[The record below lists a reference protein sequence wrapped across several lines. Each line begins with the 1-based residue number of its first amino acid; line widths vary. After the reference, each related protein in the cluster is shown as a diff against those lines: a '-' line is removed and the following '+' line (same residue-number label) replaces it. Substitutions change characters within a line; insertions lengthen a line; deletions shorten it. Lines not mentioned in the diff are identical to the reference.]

1 MMGCMAGFPPHDD
14 WPKADPADVGLD
26 AARLDEAVA
35 FALAHESAWPR
46 SLTTETGAFY
56 PTNAYFPEPAP
67 WSEPV
72 GPVRPRGGPSG
83 VVVRRGLL
91 VAEWGD
97 TARADMTF
105 SVTKS
110 YLALLA
116 GLAVADGRIKSLDGP
131 AREQALDDG
140 FESPQNRAITW
151 RQLLQQTSEW
161 EGTVWG
167 KPDTLD
173 RNRVVG
179 VGATSTVPKGGPRA
193 LRAPGTHFEYNDVR
207 VNRLSLSLMQV
218 FRRPLPDVLRERI
231 MEPIGASDGWEWA
244 GYRTSW
250 VEIDGR
256 RMQGVPGGGHWGGG
270 LMIGARDHARVGYLV
285 LREGTWDGRA
295 VLPASWIAE
304 LRRPSAVNPTYSL
317 LWWLNTDRALYP
329 SAPASGLLA
338 LGAGS
343 HVIWVDRE
351 RDLIVVARWI
361 DKLAVDGLLARILAA
376 VLD

>member
-1 MMGCMAGFPPHDD
+1 
-14 WPKADPADVGLD
+14 
-26 AARLDEAVA
+26 
-35 FALAHESAWPR
+35 
-46 SLTTETGAFY
+46 
-56 PTNAYFPEPAP
+56 
-67 WSEPV
+67 
-72 GPVRPRGGPSG
+72 
-83 VVVRRGLL
+83 VVVRRGWL

-116 GLAVADGRIKSLDGP
+116 GLAVADGLIKSLDDP
-131 AREQALDDG
+131 ARELALDDG

-179 VGATSTVPKGGPRA
+179 VGATSGAPKGGPRE

-231 MEPIGASDGWEWA
+231 MEPIGASDGWDWA

-285 LREGTWDGRA
+285 LREGTWDGRV

-343 HVIWVDRE
+343 HAIWVDRE
-351 RDLIVVARWI
+351 HDLVVVARWI

>member
-1 MMGCMAGFPPHDD
+1 MSGFPPRDD
-14 WPKADPADVGLD
+14 WPKTDPADVRLD
-26 AARLDEAVA
+26 AARLEEAVA
-35 FALAHESAWPR
+35 FALARESAWPR
-46 SLTTETGAFY
+46 SLTTESGAFY
-56 PTNAYFPEPAP
+56 PTAVYVPEPAP

-83 VVVRRGLL
+83 VIVRRGRL

-116 GLAVADGRIKSLDGP
+116 GLAVADGRIRSLDDP
-131 AREQALDDG
+131 ARDSALDDG
-140 FESPQNRAITW
+140 FDAPQNRAITW
-151 RQLLQQTSEW
+151 RHLLQQTSEW

-179 VGATSTVPKGGPRA
+179 VGATSNAPKGGPRE
-193 LRAPGTHFEYNDVR
+193 LRAPGAHFEYNDVR

-231 MEPIGASDGWEWA
+231 MAPIGASDGWEWA

-285 LREGTWDGRA
+285 LREGTWSGQA
-295 VLPASWIAE
+295 VLPASWIGE
-304 LRRPSAVNPTYSL
+304 LCRPCSVNPTYGL
-317 LWWLNTDRALYP
+317 LWWLNTERALYP
-329 SAPASGLLA
+329 SAPASSVFA

-351 RDLIVVARWI
+351 LDLVVVARWI
-361 DKLAVDGLLARILAA
+361 DKLAVDGLLARVLAA
-376 VLD
+376 VVG

>member
-1 MMGCMAGFPPHDD
+1 MRDFPPRDD
-14 WPKADPADVGLD
+14 WPKADPADAGLD
-26 AARLDEAVA
+26 AARLGDAVA

-46 SLTTETGAFY
+46 SLRTADGAFY
-56 PTNAYFPEPAP
+56 ATAAYVPEPAP
-67 WSEPV
+67 WREPV
-72 GPVRPRGGPSG
+72 GPIRPRGGPSG
-83 VVVRRGLL
+83 LVVRAGRR

-97 TARADMTF
+97 TTRADMTF

-116 GLAVADGRIKSLDGP
+116 GLAVADGRIRSLDDA
-131 AREQALDDG
+131 ARDYALDDG
-140 FESPQNRAITW
+140 FEAVQNRAITW
-151 RQLLQQTSEW
+151 RHLLQQTSEW
-161 EGTVWG
+161 EGTLWG

-179 VGATSTVPKGGPRA
+179 PGATDNTAKGAARP

-231 MEPIGASDGWEWA
+231 MEPIGASDDWEWA
-244 GYRTSW
+244 GYETSW

-270 LMIGARDHARVGYLV
+270 LMIGARDHARVGHLV
-285 LREGTWDGRA
+285 LCEGTWEGRA

-304 LRRPSAVNPTYSL
+304 LRRPCPGNPAYGL
-317 LWWLNTDRALYP
+317 LWWLNTDRGLYP
-329 SAPASGLLA
+329 SAPASGLFA
-338 LGAGS
+338 LGGGS

-351 RDLIVVARWI
+351 HDLVVVARWI
-361 DKLAVDGLLARILAA
+361 DKLAVDGLLARVLAA

>member
-1 MMGCMAGFPPHDD
+1 MSTFPAHDE
-14 WPKADPADVGLD
+14 WPKADPAEVGLD
-26 AARLDEAVA
+26 AARLDEAAA

-56 PTNAYFPEPAP
+56 PTNVYFPEPAP
-67 WSEPV
+67 WSEPI

-83 VVVRRGLL
+83 LVVRRGRL

-97 TARADMTF
+97 TGRADMTF
-105 SVTKS
+105 SVAKS

-116 GLAVADGRIKSLDGP
+116 GLAVADGRIKSLDDP
-131 AREQALDDG
+131 ARDQALDDG
-140 FESPQNRAITW
+140 FEPVQNRAITW

-161 EGTVWG
+161 EGSVWDR
-167 KPDTLD
+167 PDTID
-173 RNRVVG
+173 RNRLVG
-179 VGATSTVPKGGPRA
+179 AGATSGAPKGGPRA
-193 LRAPGTHFEYNDVR
+193 LRPPGTHFEYNDVR

-250 VEIDGR
+250 VEIDGQ
-256 RMQGVPGGGHWGGG
+256 RMHGVPGGGHWGGG

-285 LREGTWDGRA
+285 LREGTWQERA
-295 VLPASWIAE
+295 VLPPSWIAE
-304 LRRPSAVNPTYSL
+304 LRRPCPVNPTYGL
-317 LWWLNTDRALYP
+317 LWWLNTGRALYP
-329 SAPASGLLA
+329 SAPASSLLA

-343 HVIWVDRE
+343 HVIWIDRE
-351 RDLIVVARWI
+351 HDLVVVARWI
-361 DKLAVDGLLARILAA
+361 DKLSVDGLLARILAA